1 MGWCDR
7 SQRPCFLSNSSTF
20 CTIFLSNSTLRLHPV
35 DLVPSLICSVIHMQF
50 QEFHHFVSHILKSNF
65 KIKCQ
70 DIVVL
75 GKNGRHSFER
85 MRDRIP
91 ASTRS
96 NYRTNWKRI
105 TGTPARE
112 RPLTRVRARSEKIGP
127 TN

>member
-1 MGWCDR
+1 
-7 SQRPCFLSNSSTF
+7 
-20 CTIFLSNSTLRLHPV
+20 
-35 DLVPSLICSVIHMQF
+35 MQF

-70 DIVVL
+70 DTVVL

-85 MRDRIP
+85 MQDRIP

-105 TGTPARE
+105 IGTPARE
-112 RPLTRVRARSEKIGP
+112 RQARAGAFGKNWTNQLGLNLKLVRCE
-127 TN
+127 